1 MNKNGF
7 SLIEMVVTIS
17 ILSIVLAL
25 AIPSLD
31 VDFAYLDKM
40 ANEFAMDIR
49 YVQME
54 NMKRPSSGYKM
65 SIDKSLGC
73 YYVYKNSVMEKTV
86 LFKERYKIDYTN
98 LNMDSIGFT
107 YEGMPVNAGTFS
119 ILDTRTNKIKEV
131 SIVPT
136 TGRTIIKE

>member
-1 MNKNGF
+1 MNNKGF

-25 AIPSLD
+25 AIPRLD
-31 VDFAYLDKM
+31 TDFAYMEKM
-40 ANEFAMDIR
+40 ANEFAMDVR

-54 NMKRPSSGYKM
+54 SMKRPGSGYKI
-65 SIDKSLGC
+65 SIDKSAGC
-73 YYVYKNSVMEKTV
+73 YYVYKNTVMEKTV
-86 LFKERYKIDYTN
+86 TFKERYKIDYTN

-107 YEGMPVNAGTFS
+107 FEGMPVNAGTFS
-119 ILDTRTNKIKEV
+119 ILDTKTNEIKEV

-136 TGRTIIKE
+136 TGRTILKE